1 MRKIVRLFRIT
12 EDQLSAICND
22 GTLWI
27 YDRNADQE
35 WWPVQAIPQDGYIE
49 NQTTT
54 QSAIEAL
61 NQLRRK
67 KNDKKSG

>member
-12 EDQLSAICND
+12 ENQLSAICND

-27 YDRNADQE
+27 YDKTRGEAQE
-35 WWPVQAIPQDGYIE
+35 WWQVQDIPQDGYIE
-49 NQTTT
+49 NKTT

-67 KNDKKSG
+67 EE